1 MSGVYISDEKL
12 IQIAR
17 DSDCQKV
24 ELINLEKN
32 DLSDHAI
39 RNLLDRQYPL
49 LKGLTLSGNPRL
61 TGSALTRIEP
71 LHFPAL
77 RNLNL
82 GKTSIGD
89 RGV

>member
-24 ELINLEKN
+24 EQINLEKN

-39 RNLLDRQYPL
+39 RGLLDRQYPL
-49 LKGLTLSGNPRL
+49 LKGLSLAGNPRL
-61 TGSALTRIEP
+61 TS
-71 LHFPAL
+71 
-77 RNLNL
+77 
-82 GKTSIGD
+82 
-89 RGV
+89 